1 MLLAEIERQI
11 LPDGGHVE
19 RSTHYQRYTLDFYL
33 LATLTARL
41 AGDAVSARRF
51 EEAAGR
57 LAEFTRVMADANGRL
72 PLFRR
77 RRWRD
82 VVAVRGPGVR

>member
-1 MLLAEIERQI
+1 MVGRFTGEALALYVVGTALPELSRSDRWASTGRSVLLREIDRQI

-41 AGDAVSARRF
+41 AGDVAIDAELLESD
-51 EEAAGR
+51 GR
-57 LAEFTRVMADANGRL
+57 
-72 PLFRR
+72 
-77 RRWRD
+77 
-82 VVAVRGPGVR
+82 